1 MKSCHEL
8 KKSLNVRM
16 FIELCHSSMSMW
28 NLEFV
33 MIANES
39 DGDGDE
45 TVKRMLMKGMRQFPY

>member
-1 MKSCHEL
+1 MKKVL
-8 KKSLNVRM
+8 M
-16 FIELCHSSMSMW
+16 FTFTELCHISMCMW
-28 NLEFV
+28 KLEIV